1 MMSRQSSTRII
12 KKLPGD
18 KMPLWSRIN
27 ARAARFVGV
36 YLVLWAAA
44 DAYLAANGADWTLP
58 AVLLGVFGAALPA
71 LSIALTRN
79 AAPPPV
85 IVRRPGV
92 ELSAV
97 LGYLLIYA
105 VVFLGWGMSATRAVV
120 PAGREQELLVLAVK
134 LVVHVG
140 LPAALLAALGA
151 KIAPLFSS
159 GLNRPGFWPPLLVLG
174 AIILALLCVVSPAL
188 SDIQALHAS
197 VATLAWAAPAAF
209 IWLAIEAGLCEEF
222 LFRAVLQTRLAAVL
236 KTQTG
241 AVVIGALLFALA
253 HAPGLY
259 LRGKPGVDGYSTDPL
274 QVVAFTV
281 AMLSPIAL
289 LFGTLW
295 ARTRSLL
302 LIVLLHATVDVLPN
316 LPEFVRT
323 WAR

>member
-1 MMSRQSSTRII
+1 
-12 KKLPGD
+12 
-18 KMPLWSRIN
+18 MPVWPRIN
-27 ARAARFVGV
+27 ARAARFVGM

-44 DAYLAANGADWTLP
+44 AAYLALKGADWTQP

-79 AAPPPV
+79 VSPPPV
-85 IVRRPGV
+85 IVRRPGL
-92 ELSAV
+92 ELAAV
-97 LGYLLIYA
+97 LLYLLIYA
-105 VVFLGWGMSATRAVV
+105 VVFLGWGMSAARAVV
-120 PAGREQELLVLAVK
+120 PAGREQELLVLALK
-134 LVVHVG
+134 LVVHVA
-140 LPAALLAALGA
+140 LPVALLAALGA
-151 KIAPLFSS
+151 KFAPLSSS
-159 GLNRPGFWPPLLVLG
+159 GLNMPGFWPPLLVLG

-188 SDIQALHAS
+188 NDIQALHAS
-197 VATLAWAAPAAF
+197 AATLAWAAPAAF

-222 LFRAVLQTRLAAVL
+222 LFRAVLQTRLTAVL
-236 KTQTG
+236 KTETG

-274 QVVAFTV
+274 QVVAYTV
-281 AMLSPIAL
+281 ALLSPIAV

-302 LIVLLHATVDVLPN
+302 LIVLLHAAVDVLPN